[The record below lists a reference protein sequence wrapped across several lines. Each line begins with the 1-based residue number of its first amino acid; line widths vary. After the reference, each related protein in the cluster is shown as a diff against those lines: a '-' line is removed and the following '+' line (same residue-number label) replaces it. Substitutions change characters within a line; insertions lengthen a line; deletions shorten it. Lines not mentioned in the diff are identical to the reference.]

1 MRFVPFAL
9 LVACGSEHTV
19 TQLCGHEE
27 EGFDIEEAST
37 LEDAQAY
44 PDMHDAV
51 ILDFDA
57 SALEVGATWR
67 VKTVEIQPMIAFVD
81 FASQQDGQQVTVEIW
96 DADDPQSTS
105 PYVVTQTFR
114 KDELTWED
122 VTLTDPSTAAFASQR
137 KAWWS
142 FDFSDVIPTSGLT
155 GPEYLVSVA
164 WSQDALP
171 TVGYSNF
178 NNSCDRNW
186 TDYGDGLGWTLNDGG
201 FECSWPMLRVSL
213 EVLQEQAICNEDS
226 EIVE

>member
-1 MRFVPFAL
+1 MVVIPFAL
-9 LVACGSEHTV
+9 LVGCGSEHTV

-27 EGFDIEEAST
+27 AGFDIEEAST

-44 PDMHDAV
+44 PGMHDAV
-51 ILDFDA
+51 ILDYDA
-57 SALEVGATWR
+57 SGLAADATWR

-81 FASQQDGQQVTVEIW
+81 FASQSDGQQVTVEIW
-96 DADDPQSTS
+96 DADDPQSTT

-122 VTLTDPSTAAFASQR
+122 VTLTDASTALYPSQR

-142 FDFSDVIPTSGLT
+142 FDFTDVIPTTGLT

-164 WSQDALP
+164 WSGDGLP

-186 TDYGDGLGWTLNDGG
+186 TDYADGSGWQLNNGG

-213 EVLQEQAICNEDS
+213 EVLQQQAICNEDS
-226 EIVE
+226 EIIE